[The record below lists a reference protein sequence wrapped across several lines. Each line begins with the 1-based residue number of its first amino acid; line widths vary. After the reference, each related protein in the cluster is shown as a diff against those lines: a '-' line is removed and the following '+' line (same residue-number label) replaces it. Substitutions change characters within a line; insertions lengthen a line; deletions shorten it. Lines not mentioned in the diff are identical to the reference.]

1 MNKKYSDF
9 APNQRFSVEA
19 VAVRKREHEH
29 ALMTAVIDACER
41 ALSDYDEERI
51 VKKCVRRGNKANL
64 HPIARARKLC
74 NEAMQRV
81 IASRPFVTE
90 SNEWVYNQTIV
101 VLMGRFDNVRTELQK
116 RGYES

>member
-9 APNQRFSVEA
+9 APNQRFTVEA
-19 VAVRKREHEH
+19 VAVRKREHER
-29 ALMTAVIDACER
+29 ALMTEVIDACER
-41 ALSDYDEERI
+41 ALADYDEERI
-51 VKKCVRRGNKANL
+51 IKKCVRRGNKANA

-74 NEAMQRV
+74 NAAVQRV
-81 IASRPFVTE
+81 IASRPFVTD

-116 RGYES
+116 RGYVS